1 MKRWFKYIR
10 PHIVSFIV
18 GPLCMIVEVVGEIM
32 MPWLLRGV
40 LNAGSAGTLTVG
52 SCIGYMAAMI
62 LTALLM
68 MAGGVGGRAIRSRTS
83 TAFPRARLSHV

>member
-52 SCIGYMAAMI
+52 GCTG
-62 LTALLM
+62 
-68 MAGGVGGRAIRSRTS
+68 
-83 TAFPRARLSHV
+83 